1 VAKIYIIDDDEQ
13 LLRMV
18 SLMLER
24 GGHKTTMLNDP
35 VEGLQTVKE
44 EKPDL
49 LVLDV
54 MMPGMSGHDIARD
67 IRADKE
73 LENLPILILT
83 ARAQEIDRET
93 ALKSGANDYLS
104 KPVTSQE
111 LIEKVDDLLSLP
123 SRQTSPDKGVII
135 GLFGLRGGVGQTTLA
150 VNLASALRRISQ
162 EDVCLVDF
170 SPSGGQAALH
180 LRLQLRHSWVDLPP
194 VSDLEWTILKDN
206 LTIHPSGLRLMAAP
220 QVPQLST
227 EPPPEVAAKVLDLMQ
242 KQSTFVVVDVPR
254 MFGPTFKV
262 IMERVDIALH
272 ILTPDVVSVQTA
284 VQTNRLLEKSN
295 LKFKQ
300 KSFVLNQV
308 QVESQLP
315 QATVEKG
322 LNARVA
328 SKINFDPNQAR
339 ALSQGVPLT
348 LTSAKSPL
356 ATMMN
361 RMADVIWQRVAKRAG
376 G

>member
-1 VAKIYIIDDDEQ
+1 MAKIFIIDDDEQ

-24 GGHKTTMLNDP
+24 GGHSTTMINDP
-35 VEGLQTVKE
+35 VEGLQAVKE

-67 IRADKE
+67 IRANKG

-111 LIEKVDDLLSLP
+111 LIEKVDELLSQP
-123 SRQTSPDKGVII
+123 NQKATPDRGVVIA
-135 GLFGLRGGVGQTTLA
+135 LFGLRGGVGQTTLA
-150 VNLASALRRISQ
+150 VNLASALRRLSQ
-162 EDVCLVDF
+162 QEVCLIDF

-180 LRLQLRHSWVDLPP
+180 LRLQLRHSWTDLPP
-194 VSDLEWTILKDN
+194 LAELDWSALKDN
-206 LTIHPSGLRLMAAP
+206 LTLHASGLRLLAAP

-227 EPPPEVAAKVLDLMQ
+227 EPAPEIAAKAIDLLQ
-242 KQSTFVVVDVPR
+242 KKSAFVVIDAPR
-254 MFGPTFKV
+254 LFGPTFKA
-262 IMERVDIALH
+262 IMESVDIALH
-272 ILTPDVVSVQTA
+272 VLTPDVVSVQTA
-284 VQTNRLLEKSN
+284 VQMNRLLEKSN
-295 LKFKQ
+295 IKFKQ

-308 QVESQLP
+308 QVDPQIP

-356 ATMMN
+356 ALMMN
-361 RMADVIWQRVAKRAG
+361 RMADVIWQRVSKRSG
-376 G
+376 S